1 MSAEHSRGGWRFL
14 LTRRWVSYFI
24 LLVVFAIACGLL
36 SHWQLD
42 RRDEKVSE
50 NHRVEANFDAEP
62 VPLGDALT
70 SLDEYSVSQEW
81 LPVEVQGEYLTDQQ
95 LLARARPHNGLPGFE
110 ILVPFRTVEGDI
122 FIVNRG
128 WIPTGT
134 SQDHPDHV
142 PAAPS
147 GEVTV
152 TARLKPSEPTIPGR
166 DAPAGQ
172 IATIN
177 LPQIAGKLGSDRVYT
192 GAYGLLRSETAS
204 AETGALTER
213 PAPDEGNHLSYAV
226 QWVAFA
232 VIAAVGLI
240 WGLRQEHRERNAQDP
255 KVRAARERERR
266 RRTARG
272 PTDADEE
279 DALLDSQSR

>member
-1 MSAEHSRGGWRFL
+1 MAYFL
-14 LTRRWVSYFI
+14 LLI
-24 LLVVFAIACGLL
+24 VFAIACGLL

-70 SLDEYSVSQEW
+70 TLDAYSVDQEW
-81 LPVEVQGEYLTDQQ
+81 LPVVAHGEYLLDQQ

-110 ILVPFRTVEGDI
+110 ILVPFRTDSGEI
-122 FIVNRG
+122 FIVDRG
-128 WIPTGT
+128 WIPTGA
-134 SQDHPDHV
+134 SQDHPDEV

-147 GEVTV
+147 GPITI
-152 TARLKPSEPTIPGR
+152 TARIKPSEPTIPGR

-177 LPQIAGKLGSDRVYT
+177 LPQFAARIGSDLVYT
-192 GAYGLLRSETAS
+192 GAYGLLRSESVA
-204 AETGALTER
+204 ADTGALTER

-240 WGLRQEHRERNAQDP
+240 WGLREEHRERNANDP
-255 KVRAARERERR
+255 KVRAARERERER
-266 RRTARG
+266 RSARR

-279 DALLDSQSR
+279 DALLDAQNR